1 MAKPANDSWKN
12 MVTLQ
17 PPVTEAERLGNVD
30 GVASSFTIELAD
42 EDVLLKIRLEDGRT
56 QSIELS
62 ADMALYLR
70 EYLTNALATIGY
82 IGDE

>member
-1 MAKPANDSWKN
+1 
-12 MVTLQ
+12 MVTRQ
-17 PPVTEAERLGNVD
+17 PAVTDAERLGDVD

-62 ADMALYLR
+62 PDMALYLR

-82 IGDE
+82 IGEE